1 MKNIQLYFCY
11 TDKTGTKHDNRLSY
25 EEYMKNIASS
35 KTTMVIQSYD
45 QSTFSVHRFVE
56 AVSVGC
62 LPIVFSAMHEVGF
75 AGFTDT
81 NEFIAKHLYIDDL
94 TELQQTI
101 DRLEINHQQLLDDL
115 LQTSYFKYLKKQTS
129 ESSLI
134 YYNKI

>member
-1 MKNIQLYFCY
+1 MY
-11 TDKTGTKHDNRLSY
+11 
-25 EEYMKNIASS
+25 
-35 KTTMVIQSYD
+35 
-45 QSTFSVHRFVE
+45 
-56 AVSVGC
+56 
-62 LPIVFSAMHEVGF
+62 EVGF

-81 NEFIAKHLYIDDL
+81 NEFISKHLYTEDL
-94 TELQQTI
+94 TEIQQTI